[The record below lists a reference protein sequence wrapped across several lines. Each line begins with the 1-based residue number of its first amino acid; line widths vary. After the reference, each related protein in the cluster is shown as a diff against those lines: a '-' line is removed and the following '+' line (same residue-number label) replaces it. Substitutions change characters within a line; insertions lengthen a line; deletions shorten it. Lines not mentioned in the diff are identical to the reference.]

1 MKVGAI
7 FPQTEIGIDT
17 GAIKEYAQAT
27 ESLGYDFLLAFDH
40 VLGANEAHPHRLDR
54 PYRHYDMF
62 HEPFVLFGYLAAVTE
77 SVELATGIIILPQRQ
92 TALVAK
98 QAAAVDVLSGGR
110 LRLGIGVGWNH
121 VEFEALGENWRNR
134 GRRSEEQIE
143 VMRQLWTN
151 ELITFNGKWH
161 TITDAGILPLPIQ
174 RPIPVWLGGRSDRT
188 IRRIV
193 DIGDGWI
200 LTGRP
205 DDGAKAAIDSL
216 HAYAAEAGRDAGEHR
231 HRGLGIRKHRRRG
244 RLGERGGGMEGAGR
258 NACVPEHDAR
268 RLGLARRAHLRHPP
282 LQGSHRG
289 PLTRGAKPSPYLCTG
304 GGDERMLR
312 VH

>member
-40 VLGANEAHPHRLDR
+40 VLGANEATHTDLTG

-205 DDGAKAAIDSL
+205 DDGAKAVIDSL
-216 HAYAAEAGRDAGEHR
+216 HAYAAEAGRDSASIGIEGWVSASIGGVDEWAKEAEGWKALGATHVSLNTMRAGLDLPDAHIYAIRRFKEATA
-231 HRGLGIRKHRRRG
+231 GI
-244 RLGERGGGMEGAGR
+244 
-258 NACVPEHDAR
+258 
-268 RLGLARRAHLRHPP
+268 
-282 LQGSHRG
+282 
-289 PLTRGAKPSPYLCTG
+289 
-304 GGDERMLR
+304 
-312 VH
+312 